1 MKINS
6 DFKDLLRGLNAA
18 GVRYLIVGGY
28 AVMAYT
34 EPRYTKDL
42 DVWSEPVE
50 PNAQRLF
57 VALAQ
62 FGAPTQDIRPSDFT
76 VPEVFFQIGIE
87 PVRIDIM
94 TSVPGLDFAAAWERK
109 AIVDFGGEPAPVLC
123 REDVVK
129 SKMAAGR
136 IRDRRDV
143 RRLARGRKQPSHP
156 GPR

>member
-42 DVWSEPVE
+42 DVWIEPVE

-94 TSVPGLDFAAAWERK
+94 TSVRGWILPQPGNARPLSTSAANPPPCFAART
-109 AIVDFGGEPAPVLC
+109 
-123 REDVVK
+123 
-129 SKMAAGR
+129 S
-136 IRDRRDV
+136 
-143 RRLARGRKQPSHP
+143 
-156 GPR
+156 